1 MKPNRGSNR
10 EASKAPRPKSKS
22 KKKVL
27 PASDHPA
34 DDNNGKRKRQKSK
47 GSKNLT
53 QIKRSSVIAVENML
67 NLAMLSTLSLRRK
80 EKGSQEHLNTLKNRF
95 LNCCAELQVPVQKS
109 EGFSRDS
116 SQRHREESKKYAAV
130 KQTLDSL
137 EEDLKAVVSA
147 LENTEEQVSSLQQ
160 ACSSLQGQ
168 LEEEEEKAKEILQRS
183 KQTVL
188 GLPSYPPRKD
198 EPTLET
204 RLIKQIP
211 EEERDGMCLKLGA
224 MLQKSQAVKKRKKP
238 NVLRKSKHVD

>member
-168 LEEEEEKAKEILQRS
+168 LEEEEEKAKE
-183 KQTVL
+183 
-188 GLPSYPPRKD
+188 
-198 EPTLET
+198 T

>member
-1 MKPNRGSNR
+1 MKPVRGSNR
-10 EASKAPRPKSKS
+10 EASKPPRPTAKS
-22 KKKVL
+22 KKVL

-34 DDNNGKRKRQKSK
+34 DDNNGKRKHQKRK

-53 QIKRSSVIAVENML
+53 KIKRSSVIAVENIL
-67 NLAMLSTLSLRRK
+67 NLEILSTLGLRRK

-137 EEDLKAVVSA
+137 EEDLKAVISA
-147 LENTEEQVSSLQQ
+147 LEDTEEQVSSLQQ
-160 ACSSLQGQ
+160 ACSSLQEQ
-168 LEEEEEKAKEILQRS
+168 LEEEEEKAKEILLRS

-188 GLPSYPPRKD
+188 GLPSYPPQKD

-204 RLIKQIP
+204 QLIKQIP
-211 EEERDGMCLKLGA
+211 EEERDDMSLKLGA
-224 MLQKSQAVKKRKKP
+224 ILLKSQAVKKKK
-238 NVLRKSKHVD
+238 KK